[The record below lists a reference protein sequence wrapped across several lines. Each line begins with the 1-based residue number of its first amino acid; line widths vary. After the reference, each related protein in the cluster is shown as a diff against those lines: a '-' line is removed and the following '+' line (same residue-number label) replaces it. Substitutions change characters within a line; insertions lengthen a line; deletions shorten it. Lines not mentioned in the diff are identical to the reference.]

1 MIIFNEEKHTYTN
14 KETGELYSSVSSIIS
29 KYKEPF
35 KATTFNTRSTEERL
49 GLTHNEV
56 IEYWK
61 EINKKSIER
70 GNYIHKE
77 IEAYL
82 LGNNY
87 KVNYN
92 EYTKEV
98 PYQYLDKLLKKRA
111 KRHIE
116 KLVYDHS
123 NKIAGTPDLVFEYK
137 NRLEVYDWKTNTKDL
152 HSNYKGKKLLSPYQY
167 LLDCSYSIYLL
178 QAHYY
183 NKMLESIHNK
193 KVTKNVLVH
202 IWDNYKEGYKE
213 IDITKDL
220 KKIK

>member
-14 KETGELYSSVSSIIS
+14 VETGELYSPVSTIIS
-29 KYKEPF
+29 KYKEKF
-35 KATTFNTRSTEERL
+35 MATKYNTRKTELLL
-49 GLTHNEV
+49 GKTHQEV

-61 EINKKSIER
+61 EINKVSIDR

-87 KVNYN
+87 KVNYHP
-92 EYTKEV
+92 EYTKEI
-98 PYQYLDKLLKKRA
+98 PYKYLDSLLKKRC
-111 KRHIE
+111 KKHIE
-116 KLVYDHS
+116 KLVYDHK
-123 NKIAGTPDLVFEYK
+123 NKIAGTPDLVLEYK

-152 HSNYKGKKLLSPYQY
+152 HSNYKGKTLLPPYQY
-167 LLDCSYSIYLL
+167 LLDCSYSMYLL

-183 NKMLESIHNK
+183 NKMLESIYNK

-202 IWDNYKEGYKE
+202 IWNGYKE
-213 IDITKDL
+213 IDITKGL
-220 KKIK
+220 KQIK